1 VILPAKD
8 SNGRECFFEQVIEC
22 VGVPSLSEKSREQ
35 NANVIGILG
44 RVFLQGAHLEIDG
57 SNGQVVLQIGKF
69 R

>member
-1 VILPAKD
+1 
-8 SNGRECFFEQVIEC
+8 
-22 VGVPSLSEKSREQ
+22 VPSLSEKSREQ

-57 SNGQVVLQIGKF
+57 SNGRVVLQIGKF